1 MPAKQAR
8 SPSNGLLTGIIFLR
22 FSVER
27 RQARSDAKCESSAR
41 RREVRVKRKAA
52 RRKTRAKPL
61 ITSSC
66 QQTREDKFAQRNIVC
81 FNLSRRRWPPSDG
94 YRNTLSN
101 LSIDGK
107 ILDRQEISQSTKK
120 FLDWQE
126 ISRSTKKNFSI
137 DWKFLDRQKN
147 FSIDRK
153 FLDRQKN
160 SRWTKNSRPAKNYR
174 STKKFW
180 TDKKILDGW
189 KNSRSTKLI
198 FNLPKNSQPFSRS
211 FQKFLDFHNISRQ
224 RKIISQPRK
233 KFSQSS
239 KIFLDHRKYISK
251 DRIIS
256 RPTKLFSTTFV
267 CFCPVWLSIQGPLN
281 NSGVFMQRWTLRN
294 GWTWRN

>member
-27 RQARSDAKCESSAR
+27 RQARSDAKCESRAR

-126 ISRSTKKNFSI
+126 ISRSTKKISRLTGNFSI
-137 DWKFLDRQKN
+137 DKKISRLTGN
-147 FSIDRK
+147 FSI
-153 FLDRQKN
+153 
-160 SRWTKNSRPAKNYR
+160 
-174 STKKFW
+174 
-180 TDKKILDGW
+180 DKKILDGQKILDRQKIIDQQ
-189 KNSRSTKLI
+189 KNSGPT
-198 FNLPKNSQPFSRS
+198 
-211 FQKFLDFHNISRQ
+211 
-224 RKIISQPRK
+224 K
-233 KFSQSS
+233 KFSMGE
-239 KIFLDHRKYISK
+239 KILDR
-251 DRIIS
+251 
-256 RPTKLFSTTFV
+256 
-267 CFCPVWLSIQGPLN
+267 QN
-281 NSGVFMQRWTLRN
+281 
-294 GWTWRN
+294 

>member
-52 RRKTRAKPL
+52 RRKTRAKPQ

-126 ISRSTKKNFSI
+126 ISRSTKKISRLTGNFSI
-137 DWKFLDRQKN
+137 DKKISRLTGN
-147 FSIDRK
+147 FSI
-153 FLDRQKN
+153 
-160 SRWTKNSRPAKNYR
+160 
-174 STKKFW
+174 
-180 TDKKILDGW
+180 DKKILDGQKILDRQKIIDQQ
-189 KNSRSTKLI
+189 KNSGPT
-198 FNLPKNSQPFSRS
+198 
-211 FQKFLDFHNISRQ
+211 
-224 RKIISQPRK
+224 K
-233 KFSQSS
+233 KFSMGE
-239 KIFLDHRKYISK
+239 KILDR
-251 DRIIS
+251 
-256 RPTKLFSTTFV
+256 
-267 CFCPVWLSIQGPLN
+267 QN
-281 NSGVFMQRWTLRN
+281 
-294 GWTWRN
+294 

>member
-153 FLDRQKN
+153 FLDRQKILDGQKILD
-160 SRWTKNSRPAKNYR
+160 RQKIIDQQKNSGP
-174 STKKFW
+174 TKKFSMGE
-180 TDKKILDGW
+180 KILD
-189 KNSRSTKLI
+189 
-198 FNLPKNSQPFSRS
+198 
-211 FQKFLDFHNISRQ
+211 RQ
-224 RKIISQPRK
+224 
-233 KFSQSS
+233 
-239 KIFLDHRKYISK
+239 
-251 DRIIS
+251 
-256 RPTKLFSTTFV
+256 
-267 CFCPVWLSIQGPLN
+267 N
-281 NSGVFMQRWTLRN
+281 
-294 GWTWRN
+294 